1 MTFRYSEDD
10 PVWQEVAKRYQEIL
24 EREDK
29 LLRTYPASFGQMTP
43 VAEHTPPSVNA
54 LSAPGGDTNN
64 KGQRYDEVGKKLRRP
79 SRKSTKK
86 QTYAKCIVI
95 EEDHLDNGV
104 TEDRGHKSLPKILK
118 VYSLN
123 SLKIQ
128 GEDTKTRKRKSA
140 EDSSSSVNGESSKD
154 VVQDGNSHIFR
165 SWKKPCV
172 VLDNFIDLTS
182 DDDEE
187 TITCGSHSKAVDSS
201 KQTGNVNAREC
212 ESEREQSKEGANDRG
227 IEAQTRKCDRNKRE
241 GDFVQEGNQGKRSS
255 PTQQREQNDG
265 KNSIDEGCDKSE
277 IINNKNKDANNYNDS
292 NKHKNQNCHPNA
304 GGENETLQD
313 EDNGNRGKTIKITLN
328 EEKSNWKCGSLSSGK
343 NNALNISY
351 RENKITD
358 LKARVAKQ
366 EEELAKLRTFKESKL
381 VMDEDP
387 QATVN
392 HSTAAKSEQ
401 KENTKIELDNQ
412 KRETTVG
419 MVNLEDICQHVI
431 KSFDIFNARKRK
443 DITVEKEGFNDFQ
456 VLDNNAFDV
465 NNGSVSKQDEFLFQV
480 GLRRK
485 FSNHK

>member
-1 MTFRYSEDD
+1 MTYRYSEDD

-29 LLRTYPASFGQMTP
+29 LLRTYPASLGQMTP
-43 VAEHTPPSVNA
+43 VAKHTPPSVKA
-54 LSAPGGDTNN
+54 LSTPGGDTNN
-64 KGQRYDEVGKKLRRP
+64 KGQRCEEVGRTWRAP
-79 SRKSTKK
+79 SRKSAKK
-86 QTYAKCIVI
+86 QTYAECIVV
-95 EEDHLDNGV
+95 EEDNGV
-104 TEDRGHKSLPKILK
+104 TEGMSHKSLPKILE

-123 SLKIQ
+123 SLKLQ
-128 GEDTKTRKRKSA
+128 GEETKNRKRKNTQ
-140 EDSSSSVNGESSKD
+140 DSSSSINGDISKD
-154 VVQDGNSHIFR
+154 VAQDDNLHTFR

-172 VLDNFIDLTS
+172 VLNNFIDLTS

-187 TITCGSHSKAVDSS
+187 TITCNSDSKAVDSS

-212 ESEREQSKEGANDRG
+212 ESEREQSKEGANVRG
-227 IEAQTRKCDRNKRE
+227 IEAQTRNCDRNKSE
-241 GDFVQEGNQGKRSS
+241 GGFVQEGNQGKRSC
-255 PTQQREQNDG
+255 PAQQREQNDS
-265 KNSIDEGCDKSE
+265 KNPIDEGCDKSE
-277 IINNKNKDANNYNDS
+277 IINNKNKDANNNYNNG
-292 NKHKNQNCHPNA
+292 NKQKNQNGYLNV
-304 GGENETLQD
+304 GGENETLQE
-313 EDNGNRGKTIKITLN
+313 EDNGNRGKTMKKTLN

-343 NNALNISY
+343 NNALDMSY

-366 EEELAKLRTFKESKL
+366 EEELAKLRTVKQSKP
-381 VMDEDP
+381 VTYEDP
-387 QATVN
+387 QATLN
-392 HSTAAKSEQ
+392 HSTAQKSEQ
-401 KENTKIELDNQ
+401 KENIKIELDNQ

-443 DITVEKEGFNDFQ
+443 DITVEKEEFNDFQ